1 MHSPMLG
8 VVVVAVV
15 VGGWWGGAGL
25 AVRGVSGPVS
35 TRANKLDKV
44 EKKRGGKTRKK

>member
-1 MHSPMLG
+1 MLG
-8 VVVVAVV
+8 VVVVVAVV
-15 VGGWWGGAGL
+15 VGGGGAGL